1 MQEHGRIICVMQ
13 KRQGVSQRSG
23 EMWESQSYVLEIDGR
38 YTRRVL
44 FDIFGSSAI
53 ARANLQ
59 VGDFVTMMGEVEAH
73 EYQGRW
79 YNEVRCYDIIKNGQ
93 SAMRNVPSTQS
104 AQYNA
109 PQPTQQAQPIAPGS
123 YQQAPQF
130 APQTAQP
137 TPQNYAPAPQFAPG
151 TPYQAQA
158 FPGTNYPT
166 PEVPPTPTQASY

>member
-59 VGDFVTMMGEVEAH
+59 VGDFITMLGEVEAH

-93 SAMRNVPSTQS
+93 SVMRNVPSTQS
-104 AQYNA
+104 AQPIA
-109 PQPTQQAQPIAPGS
+109 PQTTQQTQSIAPGS
-123 YQQAPQF
+123 YQPTPQF
-130 APQTAQP
+130 APQTSKP
-137 TPQNYAPAPQFAPG
+137 TPQNYAPTPQFAPG

-158 FPGTNYPT
+158 FPGTIYPA
-166 PEVPPTPTQASY
+166 PEVPPTPTQAQF

>member
-44 FDIFGSSAI
+44 FEIFGSSAI

-79 YNEVRCYDIIKNGQ
+79 YNQIRCYDVIKNGQ
-93 SAMRNVPSTQS
+93 SVMRNVPPTQS

-109 PQPTQQAQPIAPGS
+109 PQTTQQAQPIAPGS
-123 YQQAPQF
+123 YQPTPAY

-158 FPGTNYPT
+158 FPGTNYPA
-166 PEVPPTPTQASY
+166 PEVPPTPTQAPY

>member
-1 MQEHGRIICVMQ
+1 MQ

-44 FDIFGSSAI
+44 FEIFGSSAI

-79 YNEVRCYDIIKNGQ
+79 YNQIRCYDIIKNGQ
-93 SAMRNVPSTQS
+93 SVLRNVSPAQS
-104 AQYNA
+104 AQYN
-109 PQPTQQAQPIAPGS
+109 
-123 YQQAPQF
+123 

-158 FPGTNYPT
+158 FPGTNYPA
-166 PEVPPTPTQASY
+166 PEVPPTSTQAPY

>member
-79 YNEVRCYDIIKNGQ
+79 YNGVRCYDIMKNGQ
-93 SAMRNVPSTQS
+93 SVMRNVPPTQS
-104 AQYNA
+104 AQSIA
-109 PQPTQQAQPIAPGS
+109 PQTTQPTPSIAPGS
-123 YQQAPQF
+123 YQPTPQF
-130 APQTAQP
+130 APQTTQS
-137 TPQNYAPAPQFAPG
+137 TPQNYAPTPQFAPG

-158 FPGTNYPT
+158 FPGTNYPV
-166 PEVPPTPTQASY
+166 PEVPPTPTQAPY